1 MIDKIREIV
10 GKEKVKNL
18 EYIRLDICDKE
29 KLENVFKNHDIR
41 EIIHFAAYKAVGES
55 VEKPI
60 MYYKNNLLGLLNI
73 LEMMEKYSVKSI
85 IFSSSA
91 TVYGSPENIPAKEN
105 AKRSF
110 TNPYGGTK
118 LMAEQILE
126 SLNISNKNISIII
139 LRYFNPV
146 GAHKTG
152 LIGEDPKGI
161 PNNLMPIVL
170 KVATGE
176 MEKVKVFGNDYDT
189 IDGTGVRDYIH
200 VVDLAK
206 GHVAALRKSREKQG
220 ILEVYN
226 LGMGK
231 GYSVLEIITKFEEVT
246 GLKVEK
252 EIVGRRSGDIAEIYA
267 DITKAKEELNWEPEL
282 DITDMCKSLYNYY
295 LKNN

>member
-10 GKEKVKNL
+10 GKEKAKNL

-73 LEMMEKYSVKSI
+73 LEMMEKYNVKSI

-91 TVYGSPENIPAKEN
+91 TVYGSPENIPAKET

-126 SLNISNKNISIII
+126 SLNISNKDISIII

-152 LIGEDPKGI
+152 LIGENPKGI

-176 MEKVKVFGNDYDT
+176 LEKVKVFGNDYDT

-206 GHVAALRKSREKQG
+206 GHVAALKKSREKQG

-246 GLKVEK
+246 GLKVKK
-252 EIVGRRSGDIAEIYA
+252 EIVGRRQRRYCRNICRY
-267 DITKAKEELNWEPEL
+267 N
-282 DITDMCKSLYNYY
+282 KSKRRIKLETRIRYNRYV
-295 LKNN
+295 

>member
-1 MIDKIREIV
+1 M
-10 GKEKVKNL
+10 
-18 EYIRLDICDKE
+18 
-29 KLENVFKNHDIR
+29 
-41 EIIHFAAYKAVGES
+41 EIIHLAAYKAVGES

-60 MYYKNNLLGLLNI
+60 MYYKNNLVGFLNI
-73 LEMMEKYSVKSI
+73 LEMVKKYNVKSI

-91 TVYGSPENIPAKEN
+91 TVYGNPDSIPAKET

-118 LMAEQILE
+118 LMSEQILE
-126 SLNISNKNISIII
+126 GLNVSDKNLSIII

-152 LIGEDPKGI
+152 LIGENPKGI

-176 MEKVKVFGNDYDT
+176 MEKVKIFGNDYDT

-206 GHVAALRKSREKQG
+206 GHVAALKKSREK
-220 ILEVYN
+220 E
-226 LGMGK
+226 
-231 GYSVLEIITKFEEVT
+231 
-246 GLKVEK
+246 GLRN
-252 EIVGRRSGDIAEIYA
+252 I
-267 DITKAKEELNWEPEL
+267 
-282 DITDMCKSLYNYY
+282 
-295 LKNN
+295 

>member
-1 MIDKIREIV
+1 MIDKIKEIV
-10 GKEKVKNL
+10 GKEKEENL
-18 EYIRLDICDKE
+18 KYIKINICDKE

-41 EIIHFAAYKAVGES
+41 EIIHLAAYKAVGES

-60 MYYKNNLLGLLNI
+60 MYYQNNLIGLLNI
-73 LEMMEKYSVKSI
+73 LEMMKKYNVKSI

-91 TVYGSPENIPAKEN
+91 TVYGNPDNIPAKET
-105 AKRSF
+105 AERSF

-126 SLNISNKNISIII
+126 GLNVADKNISIII

-152 LIGEDPKGI
+152 LIGENPKGI
-161 PNNLMPIVL
+161 PNNLMPVVL

-176 MEKVKVFGNDYDT
+176 MDKVKIFGNDYDT

-206 GHVAALRKSREKQG
+206 GHVAALKKSRETEG
-220 ILEVYN
+220 I
-226 LGMGK
+226 
-231 GYSVLEIITKFEEVT
+231 
-246 GLKVEK
+246 
-252 EIVGRRSGDIAEIYA
+252 RSI
-267 DITKAKEELNWEPEL
+267 
-282 DITDMCKSLYNYY
+282 
-295 LKNN
+295 

>member
-1 MIDKIREIV
+1 MIDKIKEIV
-10 GKEKVKNL
+10 GKEKAENL
-18 EYIRLDICDKE
+18 KYIKIDICDKE
-29 KLENVFKNHDIR
+29 NLENIFKNHDIR
-41 EIIHFAAYKAVGES
+41 EIIHLAAYKAVGES

-60 MYYKNNLLGLLNI
+60 MYYQNNLIGLLNI
-73 LEMMEKYSVKSI
+73 LEMVKKYNVKSI

-91 TVYGSPENIPAKEN
+91 TVYGNPDNIPVKET

-126 SLNISNKNISIII
+126 GLNVSDKNLSIII

-152 LIGEDPKGI
+152 LIGENPKGI

-176 MEKVKVFGNDYDT
+176 MDKVKIFGNDYDT

-206 GHVAALRKSREKQG
+206 GHVAALKKSRETEG
-220 ILEVYN
+220 I
-226 LGMGK
+226 
-231 GYSVLEIITKFEEVT
+231 
-246 GLKVEK
+246 
-252 EIVGRRSGDIAEIYA
+252 RSI
-267 DITKAKEELNWEPEL
+267 
-282 DITDMCKSLYNYY
+282 
-295 LKNN
+295 